1 MWAFLPGKRIWMKS
15 PKAIRGQQQGCSKP
29 GEKYSVAK
37 ERDVVHNALSFLRHH
52 DDSHTGRRCFEE
64 GNMEK
69 AEVKRIAHYIDD
81 IERSLGQWDCQG
93 MATYRQL
100 IKLHLT
106 IERLASTICTME
118 DQRLEPTLTV
128 LEHKARRCKQSI
140 EARLVHS

>member
-1 MWAFLPGKRIWMKS
+1 MRFMTPIPSCDNHG
-15 PKAIRGQQQGCSKP
+15 
-29 GEKYSVAK
+29 
-37 ERDVVHNALSFLRHH
+37 
-52 DDSHTGRRCFEE
+52 DSHTGRRCFEE

-118 DQRLEPTLTV
+118 DRRLEPTLTA